1 MAIGFRRALVWATV
15 AAAVVSAVLLAGSGG
30 SLQRADA
37 AARPGAAG
45 LAPAAP
51 AH

>member
-15 AAAVVSAVLLAGSGG
+15 VAAIVSAVLLAGSGG

-37 AARPGAAG
+37 AARSGTIG
-45 LAPAAP
+45 LAPTAP